1 MPKIK
6 CFEEYYMRYDEWF
19 EKNKFVYLSE
29 LKAVGHFIPDQG
41 NGLEV
46 GIGSGRFAVPF
57 GIKTGVE
64 PSGKM
69 RGIAE
74 RKGVEVFDAVAE
86 SLPFINETFDY
97 VLMVTTICF
106 LDDVNKSF
114 AEVKRVLKTGGL
126 FIVGFVDK
134 DSPLGLFYETKREK
148 NVFYKEASFFS
159 AKDVMSLLEKEG
171 FKNPEIIQTVFGDVS
186 KIEEIQD
193 FKKGSGLGGFVVIKA
208 EK

>member
-29 LKAVGHFIPDQG
+29 LKAVGHFILDQG

-46 GIGSGRFAVPF
+46 GVGSGRFAVPF

-86 SLPFINETFDY
+86 SLPFNKESFDY

-134 DSPLGLFYETKREK
+134 DSPLGKLYRKKKEENIFYR
-148 NVFYKEASFFS
+148 EASFFS

-171 FKNPEIIQTVFGDVS
+171 FINPEIIQTVFGDIS
-186 KIEEIQD
+186 KIREIQD
-193 FKKGSGLGGFVVIKA
+193 FKKGSGQGGFVVIKA
-208 EK
+208 GK